1 MGKRKK
7 RQNATSNKAQLKH
20 EVQAQPAFKHLK
32 IIEADDAE
40 KMSAVIVKFVEPYQ
54 HIAHSKKA
62 YEHLIV
68 LAMVAWN
75 ATILEGE
82 ARQRLI
88 DGVKETI
95 LSEGDE
101 DGRQELDNV
110 LTQLMQRKER
120 YFADNKRLILD
131 YRVSESKH
139 EYHLAVNS
147 TP

>member
-7 RQNATSNKAQLKH
+7 RQSANSNKAQLKH
-20 EVQAQPAFKHLK
+20 EVQAQSAFKHLK
-32 IIEADDAE
+32 IIEAEDAE
-40 KMSAVIVKFVEPYQ
+40 KMSAVILKFVAPYQ
-54 HIAHSKKA
+54 HLIHSKKA

-82 ARQRLI
+82 TRQRLM
-88 DGVKETI
+88 DRVKETI
-95 LSEGDE
+95 LSDGDE
-101 DGRQELDNV
+101 DWSQELAD
-110 LTQLMQRKER
+110 LLAQLMQRKER

-131 YRVSESKH
+131 YRVSESRQ
-139 EYHLAVNS
+139 EYHLAVIS